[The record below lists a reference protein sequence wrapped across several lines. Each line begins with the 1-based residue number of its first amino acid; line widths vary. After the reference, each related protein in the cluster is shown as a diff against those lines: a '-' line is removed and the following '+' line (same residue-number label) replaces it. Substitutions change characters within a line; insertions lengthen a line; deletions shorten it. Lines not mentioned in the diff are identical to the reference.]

1 MEWVDMGACV
11 HLCKW
16 LNEKNKNKK
25 EARTKCSRQCSSR
38 WHCVYISQAVAMYAS
53 TWWCWHPAS
62 TSSLGGELRR
72 PLWAECSRSAL
83 PQKIM
88 CFYVSRLYALWHTY
102 IISFIETNHCTFY
115 TIATPSYSVFT
126 GNCRIVWVRRRPFII
141 SWHLS
146 LCLTW
151 EDSFIDI
158 WPSHLWHGLSS
169 WPQQWH
175 TLDHQD
181 DHLNRPTLKC
191 RMQTVGKEAFSVT
204 DSQQRRKCKK
214 KGHEYYYIIHFSKWP
229 SLWQGIGPS

>member
-158 WPSHLWHGLSS
+158 WPSHLWHGRLWQLTSAVTYAGPS
-169 WPQQWH
+169 R
-175 TLDHQD
+175 
-181 DHLNRPTLKC
+181 RP
-191 RMQTVGKEAFSVT
+191 
-204 DSQQRRKCKK
+204 SQQTDFEMQDADRGQGSILCYRQPTEEEMLKK
-214 KGHEYYYIIHFSKWP
+214 KRPWVLLHSTFF
-229 SLWQGIGPS
+229 